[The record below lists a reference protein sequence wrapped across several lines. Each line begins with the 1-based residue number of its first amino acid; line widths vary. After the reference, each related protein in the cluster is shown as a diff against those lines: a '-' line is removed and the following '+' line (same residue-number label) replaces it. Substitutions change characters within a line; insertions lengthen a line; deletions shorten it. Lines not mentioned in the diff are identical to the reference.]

1 MIHYMIQKW
10 QYKTQALLASL
21 RSYRPDGL
29 RLAIMAVLTV
39 GLMVLA
45 LLFTTPADLAAIADG
60 KLPEF
65 WVFLLVSSALIGFG
79 AGVLDTTKRAD
90 LVATLPHSPIATLIT
105 RTVSHLVR
113 TVVAL
118 ALNSPAAP
126 LVVVAR
132 VSQRFNPLTSL
143 LLPLLTPDLWP
154 TGATP
159 RLIYEPA

>member
-1 MIHYMIQKW
+1 MLYYLSHNAPI
-10 QYKTQALLASL
+10 LLASL
-21 RSYRPDGL
+21 RSYRPDGW
-29 RLAIMAVLTV
+29 RLAIMTVLV
-39 GLMVLA
+39 GNLMMLA

-126 LVVVAR
+126 LVVGAR